1 MVLENVNFIVNEGE
15 FICVIGY
22 FGCGKLILFNMVF
35 GFVSFIDGFV
45 QVGGK
50 IIIEFGF
57 DCMVVF

>member
-45 QVGGK
+45 
-50 IIIEFGF
+50 
-57 DCMVVF
+57 